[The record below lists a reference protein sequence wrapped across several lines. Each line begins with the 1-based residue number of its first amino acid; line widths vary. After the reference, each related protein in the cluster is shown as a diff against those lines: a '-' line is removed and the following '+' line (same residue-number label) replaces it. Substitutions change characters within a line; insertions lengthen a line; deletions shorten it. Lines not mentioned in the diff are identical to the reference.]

1 MGRSL
6 SSSRPLL
13 PPSRSMVMGSL
24 GNRMGLGLAVYH
36 SLLGTSQ
43 FPSLHKGLKTPEGLS
58 PARLIFHFPQ
68 PCFHRDCFLLRT
80 LKNTV
85 CVKHKLGNQATSP
98 GARLPEPIFPGVLSS
113 ESTKVCSQRAHA
125 VVGRQCWPPLSS
137 PSSRPIIWE
146 RWSLHLL
153 LNDL

>member
-58 PARLIFHFPQ
+58 PAHLIFHFPQ

-85 CVKHKLGNQATSP
+85 CVKHKLGNQLPIRDMTAPRPPPQEPVSLSP
-98 GARLPEPIFPGVLSS
+98 FSQEFCLVKAQRSAVSEPTLWWGISAGLLSPPPHPG
-113 ESTKVCSQRAHA
+113 
-125 VVGRQCWPPLSS
+125 P
-137 PSSRPIIWE
+137 
-146 RWSLHLL
+146 
-153 LNDL
+153 